1 MSGSSENNIVR
12 IEIDSV
18 NVPSGDINSGAYNAP
33 AGLQITH
40 HGTMLDISSGVV
52 VGDDGFLYR
61 IKEDLTKRTDS
72 LFEPGDNKGCMA
84 YGEEFGDGKWNVFVI
99 TNGYTSDIF
108 VSQKAEPVWPAADEK
123 PEDVPEEDW
132 YSIGAANYRQGYRI
146 GYFLVENDEITKTYP
161 SKDLGHSFLD
171 EDLVFQD
178 EFDDYKSETDVRFN
192 NVDTAIVLEAQS
204 RETADTALDTKIDN
218 TATAIR
224 GEMSDEHDA
233 RIAAEGTLQD
243 NIDAETAA
251 RRDAD
256 TALQEEF
263 ADALAQSE
271 AALQGLISDEEDAR
285 IAADEALTTAVETE
299 TSARE
304 DADAAITS
312 SLGEETEA
320 RIDADAD
327 LEAALESEASE
338 REAADTTL
346 DNRLTAAEST
356 IVDHTAHLGT
366 LDNTVSENNAAAV
379 HKLGTETIS
388 GVKTFA
394 AGLKTGEAISAD
406 SNNTTVPS
414 TAWVTA
420 RISETAT
427 SLANDIDAL
436 DTGLTTYVDGKDSA
450 MSGRVNQTFNA
461 VSYNSTNG
469 KLTFTRDNSQV
480 VEIDLPLEW
489 LVDSGYYDAATQE
502 LVLVLK
508 DEEHTEI
515 RIDVHDLV
523 DVYTAGSGLSLSGSQ
538 FSVNTTDTTAVD
550 TTVTAN
556 STKLVQSGA
565 VSTAVA
571 NSLATARQELADAI
585 AAIEDPSDPT
595 SVESRL
601 EALET
606 AVTAMGNIIL
616 QAGHDVI
623 GVETEGE

>member
-12 IEIDSV
+12 IEVDSV
-18 NVPSGDINSGAYNAP
+18 NVPSGDISSGAYNAP

-72 LFEPGDNKGCMA
+72 LFEPGNNKGCMA

-99 TNGYTSDIF
+99 TNGYSSDIF
-108 VSQKAEPVWPAADEK
+108 VSQKAEPIWPADAEK
-123 PEDVPEEDW
+123 PEDVPEDAW
-132 YSIGAANYRQGYRI
+132 YSLGASNYRQGYRI
-146 GYFLVENDEITKTYP
+146 GYFVVENDEITKTYP

-178 EFDDYKSETDVRFN
+178 EFDAYKDEVGVRFN
-192 NVDTAIVLEAQS
+192 NVDSAIVLEAQS
-204 RETADTALDTKIDN
+204 REAADTALNEKIDN
-218 TATAIR
+218 TASAIR

-233 RIAAEGTLQD
+233 RVAAEGTLQD

-251 RRDAD
+251 RTDAD
-256 TALQEEF
+256 TALQTEF
-263 ADALAQSE
+263 ATALSE
-271 AALQGLISDEEDAR
+271 AESALQGLISDETTARTNADAELTTALETEESAR
-285 IAADEALTTAVETE
+285 TAADESLT
-299 TSARE
+299 
-304 DADAAITS
+304 AA
-312 SLGEETEA
+312 LGEETAA
-320 RIDADAD
+320 RTDADS
-327 LEAALESEASE
+327 ALSDSLSTETAE
-338 REAADTTL
+338 RTAADTNL
-346 DNRLTAAEST
+346 DNRVTAAEVT
-356 IVDHTAHLGT
+356 IVDHTSQLST
-366 LDNTVSENNAAAV
+366 LENTVADNNAAAV
-379 HKLGTETIS
+379 HKLGAETIS

-394 AGLKTGEAISAD
+394 AGLKTGEGISAD

-420 RISETAT
+420 RIGETA
-427 SLANDIDAL
+427 SSIARDIDAL
-436 DTGLTTYVDGKDSA
+436 DTGLTTYVDSKDAA
-450 MSGRVNQTFNA
+450 MSDRVSKTFNT

-469 KLTFTRDNSQV
+469 KLLFTRDNSQV

-489 LVDSGYYDAATQE
+489 LVESGYYDAATQE

-538 FSVNTTDTTAVD
+538 FSVNTSDTTAVD

-585 AAIEDPSDPT
+585 AAIEDPTDPQ

-601 EALET
+601 SALET